1 MKRKIF
7 KLSLLP
13 YEFSLEE
20 IYKNEKDFSRLF
32 KMGNCDIF
40 SPCGSQ
46 LYFQRY
52 HLGTF
57 ISVAIYL
64 HKFKQFYYFKI

>member
-13 YEFSLEE
+13 YKFSLEK

-32 KMGNCDIF
+32 KKGNDDIF
-40 SPCGSQ
+40 SPFESQ

-52 HLGTF
+52 HLGIF
-57 ISVAIYL
+57 ISVAISL
-64 HKFKQFYYFKI
+64 DRL